1 MSPLP
6 LIDSLVNLSFN
17 VPFASSLPGPNVN
30 EILHASPGAFQKWTH
45 PEGSEDDTPIHK
57 LPVHTRNVEY
67 LRELCKEIGKHTGGR
82 VEATVTCSEPK
93 PVLPAVQRRSLKGLI
108 TNVCVSGDGESV
120 PKMRARIL
128 NQTPIALVSFGP
140 RFGARTLADKYQKC
154 AVVDID
160 TKYVVDATLN
170 GIKVTV
176 LEHIDKIAK
185 FTGSDIFLLNSKPAD
200 PEGPTASYA
209 NGTDQTLDQ
218 RLRIAIY
225 GDPESSE
232 HAKMRVLIMIDQIV
246 HNHRLS
252 PYPWTATDSTL
263 SSNALST

>member
-1 MSPLP
+1 M
-6 LIDSLVNLSFN
+6 
-17 VPFASSLPGPNVN
+17 
-30 EILHASPGAFQKWTH
+30 
-45 PEGSEDDTPIHK
+45 
-57 LPVHTRNVEY
+57 
-67 LRELCKEIGKHTGGR
+67 
-82 VEATVTCSEPK
+82 
-93 PVLPAVQRRSLKGLI
+93 
-108 TNVCVSGDGESV
+108 
-120 PKMRARIL
+120 
-128 NQTPIALVSFGP
+128 
-140 RFGARTLADKYQKC
+140 
-154 AVVDID
+154 DID

-232 HAKMRVLIMIDQIV
+232 HSKMRVLIMIDQIV
-246 HNHRLS
+246 NKHLLAVLGPLLIFHLAQTYRR
-252 PYPWTATDSTL
+252 YDEARTL
-263 SSNALST
+263 SSHHHMWTNTKEH